1 MHAKYFSTVWWETR
15 KYIVFELFSIAYMC
29 KRITKCSH
37 SVSIVF
43 YTVSKCFGTLP
54 LTASHIKR
62 ESLRSVSLTARHV
75 LSWWT
80 LRAANSRGKN
90 KLEENS
96 TSHRARVKI
105 AYNDSDKKKNT
116 QQSVNVN
123 YIWRAGQRENVSGF
137 CCQVT
142 AALAAHLT
150 SHKPSLGLFFH
161 RFNKQTSPS
170 RLSEPGNC
178 AVETELEV
186 DVRGGV
192 RVPGTGGCCSCC
204 LISTALMSEHGNS
217 FDLTLVILG
226 GSGEQRCS
234 TPPGRKAISREGTEF
249 QIIIQGRILHAVSH
263 FFIECSSLSVIN
275 QFHSC
280 LLLLCLY

>member
-1 MHAKYFSTVWWETR
+1 M
-15 KYIVFELFSIAYMC
+15 IVI
-29 KRITKCSH
+29 
-37 SVSIVF
+37 
-43 YTVSKCFGTLP
+43 
-54 LTASHIKR
+54 
-62 ESLRSVSLTARHV
+62 
-75 LSWWT
+75 
-80 LRAANSRGKN
+80 
-90 KLEENS
+90 
-96 TSHRARVKI
+96 
-105 AYNDSDKKKNT
+105 KKNT

-150 SHKPSLGLFFH
+150 SHKPSLGLFSTDSTSKH
-161 RFNKQTSPS
+161 RPTDCVS
-170 RLSEPGNC
+170 RET

-226 GSGEQRCS
+226 GSGEQRSS

-263 FFIECSSLSVIN
+263 FFFIECSSLSVIN